1 MCVCM
6 CTCTYVCTSVCLDHS
21 WQVIKKG
28 LLTYPTTQREEWV
41 ISWPGQVVLCVSQQF
56 WTAHIHKAIKEGPEV
71 RGEGGGA
78 TCKQMVVGA
87 SRMNC
92 EDI

>member
-1 MCVCM
+1 MCV
-6 CTCTYVCTSVCLDHS
+6 YVRVYMSFCLDRC

-56 WTAHIHKAIKEGPEV
+56 WTAHIHKAIKEGPDV

-78 TCKQMVVGA
+78 ACKQMVVG
-87 SRMNC
+87 RVG
-92 EDI
+92 